1 MMLMNSSLL
10 REPKPQQCG
19 SRIDTSQKAETG
31 KHGNQLQMA
40 KARPMTALMAIK
52 HLQSRRVRGPG
63 KTRRYWRSTAI
74 LMKVE
79 DKG

>member
-1 MMLMNSSLL
+1 MMLMNSNLS

-19 SRIDTSQKAETG
+19 SRIDRSQKAVTG
-31 KHGNQLQMA
+31 KQGNQLQKA
-40 KARPMTALMAIK
+40 KATPMMALIAIK
-52 HLQSRRVRGPG
+52 HLQSRRVRGPV

-74 LMKVE
+74 LIKVE